1 MITPAFSA
9 EFTDALEAGKPL
21 PPKEAFQTCL
31 AICKK
36 HNIGYEFTGTADNF
50 LVHEENRSKLML
62 TPTKAHKVGD
72 GIHHAGADFQ
82 ALDSAFAFEL
92 SKQPDRRAMQIRKNE
107 ALVGTC

>member
-1 MITPAFSA
+1 M
-9 EFTDALEAGKPL
+9 
-21 PPKEAFQTCL
+21 PPKEAFQACL
-31 AICKK
+31 AVCKK
-36 HNIGYEFTGTADNF
+36 HNIGCEFTGTADNF

-72 GIHHAGADFQ
+72 GIHHAGADFK

-107 ALVGTC
+107 GLVERATGLLVP